1 MPLPLASRHRAVL
14 RSFGEAMFAHPGGPS
29 AAQLDVLV
37 DRIER
42 HLEPVSAVQRALLLL
57 SLDLVRW
64 LPVLLLT
71 SLRPFEELDLARRG
85 RLLERMDRSRVLF
98 LLLPLIAFK
107 TLLSMH
113 FFEDEVELRSMG
125 YPGDERKRWL
135 KIGT

>member
-1 MPLPLASRHRAVL
+1 VL
-14 RSFGEAMFAHPGGPS
+14 RAFGEAMFAHPGGPTPV
-29 AAQLDVLV
+29 QLDVLV

-42 HLEPVSAVQRALLLL
+42 HLEPVSAMQRALLLL

-64 LPVLLLT
+64 LPVLLLK
-71 SLRPFEELDLARRG
+71 SLRPFEGLDLARRG
-85 RLLERMDRSRVLF
+85 RLLERMDRSRVLL

-113 FFEDEVELRSMG
+113 FYEDESELRAMG

-135 KIGT
+135 NIAT